1 MTNQGSF
8 HHRFLSRSHPIRSRV
23 LLLHAGLTLFLVG
36 IGSVGHPLVRA
47 SSVTRP
53 VAAASFQIAQART
66 LYVNSALGN
75 DSGGAGTSESV
86 PYRTINYALQQ
97 AQPGTVIRVAPGSYT
112 SQSGEVF
119 PLLLKEGV
127 SLQGDE
133 STKGQRVLVIGS
145 GIYISPSFA
154 RQNVTI
160 RAVNNS
166 ELRGFTVTNP
176 QTRGTA
182 LWVESA
188 SPSVSA
194 NTFSNSLRDG
204 IFITGNSSPKIFNN
218 VFIKNQGNGIA
229 FARSGQG
236 EVRSNLFQDTGFG
249 IAIGGTASPLVD
261 GNQVTQNNDGIV
273 VSNSARPVLRNNVIE
288 NNVRDGVVAIA
299 DAQPDLGVTGNPG
312 NNIIRNNRRYSIYNA
327 TAKNTIAAVGN
338 NVDIQKISGKVDF
351 VAANV
356 QPPGSG
362 SSQFRDVQGHWAQAY
377 IEALASRGIISGFRD
392 GTYRPNDPVTRAQ
405 FASIISKAFTP
416 APQRARVN
424 FSDVQTNFWGFQ
436 VIETSVQG
444 GFLSGYPDGLFLP
457 DQQIP
462 RVQVLV
468 SLASGLGFQPGS
480 TNLNAVFQDAP
491 QIPSYAIS
499 PVASATQR
507 RIVVNYPN
515 PKELNPNRAA
525 TRAEVA
531 AFVYQALV
539 NTGKADALSSPYLVT
554 LP

>member
-1 MTNQGSF
+1 
-8 HHRFLSRSHPIRSRV
+8 
-23 LLLHAGLTLFLVG
+23 
-36 IGSVGHPLVRA
+36 VGHPLVRA

-377 IEALASRGIISGFRD
+377 IEALASRGIIRGFRD